1 MVMEATI
8 QEQVLLP
15 MVVLRLVSR
24 LLRELA
30 EVVVAVKAT
39 EDLA

>member
-24 LLRELA
+24 LLQELA
-30 EVVVAVKAT
+30 EVVVAVKAK